1 MYENVGSK
9 IMQIA
14 KVLGIVELAAG
25 FIIFCQS
32 CSVNASIGSSGPAIY
47 GWIFLILGALGFV
60 FSWVLYGFGQLVDDI
75 HDLKK
80 NSVEKQISDDPLP
93 PIFKDM

>member
-32 CSVNASIGSSGPAIY
+32 CSVNASIGSSARLY
-47 GWIFLILGALGFV
+47 MAGF
-60 FSWVLYGFGQLVDDI
+60 F
-75 HDLKK
+75 
-80 NSVEKQISDDPLP
+80 
-93 PIFKDM
+93 

>member
-75 HDLKK
+75 HNLKNHPTDK
-80 NSVEKQISDDPLP
+80 KVPDDPLP
-93 PIFKDM
+93 PL